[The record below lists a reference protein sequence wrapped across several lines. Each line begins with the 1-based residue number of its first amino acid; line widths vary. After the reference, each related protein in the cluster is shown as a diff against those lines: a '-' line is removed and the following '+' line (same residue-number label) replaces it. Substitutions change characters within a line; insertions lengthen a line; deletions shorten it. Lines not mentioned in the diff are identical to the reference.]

1 MAKIELEGF
10 VNEHVGNPVFVLKV
24 AENHRKKDES
34 GNFVNDGKTFFQ
46 VKAGYE
52 SGIDLAQFPKD
63 SRVRVFGKQRTKSRE
78 YNGKTYYDLVV
89 AADRIEVLDNAQQA
103 QGGST
108 GGFGGGNSSS
118 PGNSGQGGAGEW
130 ANPGAT
136 FDDTEAPF

>member
-1 MAKIELEGF
+1 MAKIEFEGF

-63 SRVRVFGKQRTKSRE
+63 CRVRVFGKQRTKSRE

-89 AADRIEVLDNAQQA
+89 AADRIEVLENSQQG
-103 QGGST
+103 QGGPN
-108 GGFGGGNSSS
+108 GAFAGGNS
-118 PGNSGQGGAGEW
+118 PGGANGPSAGGW
-130 ANPGAT
+130 A
-136 FDDTEAPF
+136 DDDSAPF